1 MRLLFLLTQ
10 DLESPSGAGRFFPL
24 ARGLAQRGHQVSIA
38 TLHSNY
44 GALKERHFR
53 REGVEVHYVA
63 PMHVRKQGDIKTYY
77 PAYRLLPLMAWATA
91 ALSRAALGGPYDLV
105 HVGKPHPMNGVA
117 GLLARRL
124 RGRRV
129 WLDVDDYEAA
139 TNRFSGGWQRR
150 LVTGFEDS
158 LPLRV
163 DGVTTHTTFLRRR
176 LLALGVPEERIAYL
190 PNGFDPERFSPPP
203 EERVA
208 ALRAELGLEGCKVAA
223 FIGSLSLSSHP
234 VNLLVEAFERV
245 AAEEPA
251 ARLLLVGG
259 GEDLPRIRALVEGAG
274 LSDRVIFRG
283 RVPFSEA
290 ALYYRLADLTLD
302 PVNDDDAARSRQPLK
317 LFESL
322 ACGVPFVS
330 ADVGDRRLLLGSPPA
345 GLLARPGDPR
355 ALAEAVLELFRRP
368 DLAAEMGR
376 RGPQQ
381 VRAYR
386 WERIAE
392 ELEKQYLRSLG

>member
-10 DLESPSGAGRFFPL
+10 DLESPGGAGRYFPL
-24 ARGLAQRGHQVSIA
+24 ARGLARRGHQVSIGA
-38 TLHSNY
+38 LHSSY
-44 GALKERHFR
+44 DSLKEKRFE
-53 REGVEVHYVA
+53 REGVAVHYVA
-63 PMHVRKQGDIKTYY
+63 PMHVRKQGDLKTYY

-91 ALSRAALGGPYDLV
+91 GLARLALQGGYDLI
-105 HVGKPHPMNGVA
+105 HIGKPHPMNGVA

-150 LVTGFEDS
+150 LVSSFEDG

-163 DGVTTHTTFLRRR
+163 EGVTTHTQFLRRR
-176 LLALGVPEERIAYL
+176 LLSLGVPEGHITYL

-203 EERVA
+203 AERVA

-234 VNLLVEAFERV
+234 VDLLVEAFEQV

-259 GEDLPRIRALVEGAG
+259 GEDMPRIRARVEGAG
-274 LSDRVIFRG
+274 LAGRVIFRG

-290 ALYYRLADLTLD
+290 PLYYRLADLTLD
-302 PVNDDDAARSRQPLK
+302 PVYDDDVARSRQPLK

-330 ADVGDRRLLLGSPPA
+330 ADVGDRRLLLGEPPA

-355 ALAEAVLELFRRP
+355 ALAEAVLALFRRP
-368 DLAAEMGR
+368 EAAAELAR
-376 RGPQQ
+376 RGLERVQ
-381 VRAYR
+381 AYR
-386 WERIAE
+386 WERIVE
-392 ELEKQYLRSLG
+392 TLEAQYLRSLG